1 MHCLEAGAIA
11 EMEACD
17 RVKGLIALPF
27 CLDQIACRQ
36 RSQLT
41 GAWHPGIRPQF
52 PGQPFREPGNGGE
65 RREGLEV
72 RQLLPEH
79 TDDALDEVGTEGNAL
94 ETDMAVAERNRKSV
108 V

>member
-41 GAWHPGIRPQF
+41 GALHPGIRPQF
-52 PGQPFREPGNGGE
+52 PGKPFREPGNGGE

-72 RQLLPEH
+72 RQLLPEKGS
-79 TDDALDEVGTEGNAL
+79 EERRGGTQG
-94 ETDMAVAERNRKSV
+94 VSKCRSRWSQYI
-108 V
+108 